1 MKVTQLCPTL
11 CNPMDCSLPGSSVH
25 GITPGQNTGVGCHA
39 LLQGIIWMQGSIPG
53 LPHCRRIRYHLSHQ
67 RSPTKVKIF
76 PIWLFRESFADHCST
91 PLCLCSHVWLFR
103 SFPDN
108 FSPSKPFVEVHK
120 NQPHFPKSR
129 HPFFLMLWNL
139 PYHIS
144 VYPSNQSENELMLHL
159 WYKM

>member
-1 MKVTQLCPTL
+1 MTPWTVACQAPLSMGFSRQGYWSGLQCPSPGYL
-11 CNPMDCSLPGSSVH
+11 LNPGINPRSPALQADSLPFEPSGN
-25 GITPGQNTGVGCHA
+25 PYTGKNIYYLA
-39 LLQGIIWMQGSIPG
+39 LLG
-53 LPHCRRIRYHLSHQ
+53 
-67 RSPTKVKIF
+67 
-76 PIWLFRESFADHCST
+76 SFADHCST
-91 PLCLCSHVWLFR
+91 LLSLCCHVWLFR

-129 HPFFLMLWNL
+129 HLFFLMLWNL

-144 VYPSNQSENELMLHL
+144 VYPSNRSENELMLHL